1 MSKLDLLKQNPL
13 RVLYYVQGHILWFL
27 SKYFILK
34 FLRRSYECKPC
45 YDSGFCVH
53 CGCPVGPLFLSS
65 LKCNYTDGKLENNTD

>member
-1 MSKLDLLKQNPL
+1 MSKLDLLKQNPM
-13 RVLYYVQGHILWFL
+13 RALYYVQGHILWFL